1 LKTSVAEITDEGNV
15 GVEAMTAII
24 FTEYNRYIRRKLAP
38 LLLHLQQIP
47 GRPTKNET
55 WVSAK
60 KQMTKN
66 RLGHGMV

>member
-15 GVEAMTAII
+15 GVEAMTGII
-24 FTEYNRYIRRKLAP
+24 FTEYNRHISRKLAP

-55 WVSAK
+55 WLS
-60 KQMTKN
+60 TKN
-66 RLGHGMV
+66 K